1 MKRVMINRLS
11 ALGFVAIFAILF
23 TACQKDSKE
32 SVTSVTEKSK
42 QESNVVVAF
51 VKGDVVVI
59 RESGQVKP
67 NLGDVLTSKDTIVTG
82 QNGSVEILVGEDG
95 VLKLNKNT
103 SLSVSQAFAAND
115 GSRETEVNMQ
125 YGKLVTVLR
134 KERKTESFSVVTP
147 TSIAGVRGTI
157 FLTNVENPSAKGGNV
172 ACGSGNCVVKYTVL
186 DGAVAIRKSNSE
198 NEIVVDKQKTA
209 EVGNETKISD
219 KMIKPMDKQ
228 SLTEMKEMLA
238 FENTKMLQF
247 ESLANELRTNNEEL
261 QKLNIGS
268 SVEELEKAAKS
279 REITKSKSDEVIT
292 TAKSIEDSKYI
303 KKDVQKDSLKLAP
316 KESFDKTK

>member
-1 MKRVMINRLS
+1 MKRTIIQKLS
-11 ALGFVAIFAILF
+11 VLGFVAVFAMF
-23 TACQKDSKE
+23 ATACQKDSKE
-32 SVTSVTEKSK
+32 TVTTVTEKNQPS
-42 QESNVVVAF
+42 SNVVIAF
-51 VKGDVVVI
+51 VKGDVVI
-59 RESGQVKP
+59 LRESGQIKP
-67 NLGDVLTSKDTIVTG
+67 SLGDTLSSEDTIVTG
-82 QNGSVEILVGEDG
+82 QNGSVELLVGEDG

-115 GSRETEVNMQ
+115 GTRETEVNMQ

-172 ACGSGNCVVKYTVL
+172 ACGSSNCVVKYTVL
-186 DGAVAIRKSNSE
+186 DGAVAIRKSNSD
-198 NEIVVDKQKTA
+198 NEIVVDKQKSA
-209 EVGNETKISD
+209 EVASDTKLSD

-228 SLTEMKEMLA
+228 SLGEMKEMLV

-247 ESLANELRTNNEEL
+247 ESLANELKSNNEEL
-261 QKLNIGS
+261 QKMNIGS
-268 SVEELEKAAKS
+268 SVEELEKAART

>member
-1 MKRVMINRLS
+1 MKRTMINQLS
-11 ALGFVAIFAILF
+11 ALGFVAVFAIFF

-32 SVTSVTEKSK
+32 SVTNVTEKTE
-42 QESNVVVAF
+42 QVSNVVVAF

-209 EVGNETKISD
+209 EVGNETKLSD

-228 SLTEMKEMLA
+228 SLSEMKEMLA

-247 ESLANELRTNNEEL
+247 ESLANELKTNNEEL

-268 SVEELEKAAKS
+268 SAEELEKAART
-279 REITKSKSDEVIT
+279 REITKSKSDEVIK
-292 TAKSIEDSKYI
+292 TAKAIEDSKYI

>member
-1 MKRVMINRLS
+1 MKRTMIKQLS

-32 SVTSVTEKSK
+32 SVTNVTEKSA

-209 EVGNETKISD
+209 EVGNETKLSD

-228 SLTEMKEMLA
+228 SLSEMKEMLA

>member
-1 MKRVMINRLS
+1 MKRTMINQLS
-11 ALGFVAIFAILF
+11 AFGFVAVFAIFL

-32 SVTSVTEKSK
+32 SVTNVTEKTE
-42 QESNVVVAF
+42 QVSNVVVAF

-59 RESGQVKP
+59 RENGQVKP

-186 DGAVAIRKSNSE
+186 DGAVAVRKANSE

-209 EVGNETKISD
+209 EVGNETKLSE

-247 ESLANELRTNNEEL
+247 ESLANELKTNNEEL
-261 QKLNIGS
+261 QKLNLGS
-268 SVEELEKAAKS
+268 SAEELEKAART

>member
-1 MKRVMINRLS
+1 MKRAMINRLS
-11 ALGFVAIFAILF
+11 VLGFVAIFAIVF

-32 SVTSVTEKSK
+32 SVTNVTEKSG

-134 KERKTESFSVVTP
+134 KERKTESFSIVTP

-198 NEIVVDKQKTA
+198 NEIVVDKQKVA
-209 EVGNETKISD
+209 EVGNETKLSD

-228 SLTEMKEMLA
+228 SLSEMKEMLA

-268 SVEELEKAAKS
+268 SAEELEKAART
-279 REITKSKSDEVIT
+279 REITKSKSDEVIK

>member
-1 MKRVMINRLS
+1 MKRAMINRLS
-11 ALGFVAIFAILF
+11 ALGFVAVFAIVL

-32 SVTSVTEKSK
+32 SVTNVTENTK

-134 KERKTESFSVVTP
+134 KERKTESFSIVTP

-198 NEIVVDKQKTA
+198 NEIVVDKQKVA
-209 EVGNETKISD
+209 EVGNETKLSD

-228 SLTEMKEMLA
+228 SLSEMKEMLA

-268 SVEELEKAAKS
+268 SAEELEKAART
-279 REITKSKSDEVIT
+279 REITKSKSDEVIK

>member
-1 MKRVMINRLS
+1 MKRAMINRL
-11 ALGFVAIFAILF
+11 AVLGFVAIFAIF
-23 TACQKDSKE
+23 FAACQKDSKE
-32 SVTSVTEKSK
+32 SLTNVTEKSN

-186 DGAVAIRKSNSE
+186 DGAVAIRKANSE

-209 EVGNETKISD
+209 EVGNDTKISD

-228 SLTEMKEMLA
+228 SLSEMKEMLA

>member
-1 MKRVMINRLS
+1 MKLTIINRLT
-11 ALGFVAIFAILF
+11 ALGFVAVFAIVLA
-23 TACQKDSKE
+23 ACQKDSKE
-32 SVTSVTEKSK
+32 SVTPVTENSAK
-42 QESNVVVAF
+42 ESNVVVAF

-134 KERKTESFSVVTP
+134 KERKTESFNVVTP

-186 DGAVAIRKSNSE
+186 DGAVAIRKANSE

-209 EVGNETKISD
+209 EVGNETKLSD

-228 SLTEMKEMLA
+228 SLSEMKEMLA

-247 ESLANELRTNNEEL
+247 ESLANELKTNNEEL

>member
-1 MKRVMINRLS
+1 MKRTMINRLT
-11 ALGFVAIFAILF
+11 AIGFVAIFAIFF

-32 SVTSVTEKSK
+32 SVTNVTDKSA

-59 RESGQVKP
+59 RESGQIKP

-134 KERKTESFSVVTP
+134 KERKTESFNIVTP

-209 EVGNETKISD
+209 EVGNDTKLSD

-268 SVEELEKAAKS
+268 SAEELEKAARS
-279 REITKSKSDEVIT
+279 REITKSKSDEVIK

>member
-1 MKRVMINRLS
+1 MKRTMINQLS
-11 ALGFVAIFAILF
+11 VLGFVAVFAILF

-32 SVTSVTEKSK
+32 SVTNVTEKSG

-209 EVGNETKISD
+209 EVGNETKLSD

-228 SLTEMKEMLA
+228 SLSEMKEMLA

-247 ESLANELRTNNEEL
+247 ESLANELKNNNEEL

-268 SVEELEKAAKS
+268 SAEELEKAART
-279 REITKSKSDEVIT
+279 REITKSKSDEVIK
-292 TAKSIEDSKYI
+292 TAKAIEDSKYI

>member
-1 MKRVMINRLS
+1 MKRTMINQLS
-11 ALGFVAIFAILF
+11 VMGFVAIFAMFF

-32 SVTSVTEKSK
+32 SVTNVTDKSQ

-115 GSRETEVNMQ
+115 GSRATEVNMQ

-209 EVGNETKISD
+209 EVGNETKLSD

-268 SVEELEKAAKS
+268 SVEELEKAAKN